1 MKSILQPE
9 TRLFDDAYLKSY
21 IPSILERQEYVAKV
35 KRRLTG
41 GKMSLADFA
50 SGHEFF
56 GLHRHGKGWIFREW
70 APAASSISIFG
81 AFCNWKPS
89 NGIFLERGNNGVWQ
103 VIIPEGV
110 LHHGDLYRLYVNWPG
125 GEGNRIPAYA
135 RRVVQDDATKIF
147 NAQVWAPD
155 NYYVWKHPD
164 PKPQSP
170 MPIVYEAHVGMA
182 QEKEGIGTYDEFRQ
196 NILPRIIDAGYNT
209 IQLMALMEHPYY
221 GSFGYHITSFFAASS
236 RFGTPEELKALIDE
250 AHGAGIAVV
259 MDLVHSHSA
268 SNEIEGLSR
277 FDGTPYQ
284 YFHDGPRGH
293 HSAWDSRCFDYSK
306 PEVMHFLLSNC
317 RFWLDEYHVD
327 GARFD
332 GVTSMLYS
340 HHGLGTVFTSYDQ
353 YFDSSVDLDALTYL
367 VLANEV
373 IHAVKPSAI
382 TIAEDVS
389 GMPGLAAPQK
399 DGGYGFDYRLAMG
412 IADCWVKLAEKVPD
426 ENWHMGEMWYELTNR
441 RTDERTIS
449 YVECHDQSIV
459 GSKTM
464 IFELID
470 AAMYTDMRVT
480 DQNAY
485 IDRGIALHKMMRLTT
500 LAAAGHGYLNF
511 MGNEFG
517 HPEWVDFP
525 REGNG
530 WSYKYA
536 KRQWHLRDDQ
546 NLKYHYLADFDKVM
560 IQLANKA
567 KIIFHKPPHLIHI
580 HEDNKIL
587 VFERCGFL
595 FLFNFHPSKSFTDY
609 AIEVPPGKYI
619 LMLDTDESR
628 FGGQNRLVPQ
638 QAYFT
643 CPEFIEGSTRL
654 CIKVYLPCRS
664 AMVLKK
670 LPEESPDGTSKSRSR
685 RTKTK

>member
-1 MKSILQPE
+1 MKSIFHPQS
-9 TRLFDDAYLKSY
+9 RLFDDAYLKPFLP
-21 IPSILERQEYVAKV
+21 IILQRQEYAHKV
-35 KRRLTG
+35 TQRLTNN
-41 GKMSLADFA
+41 KINLADFS

-56 GLHRHGKGWIFREW
+56 GLHRQKKGWIFREW
-70 APAASSISIFG
+70 APNASSISIFG
-81 AFCNWKPS
+81 AFCGWRPYE
-89 NGIFLERGNNGVWQ
+89 GVPLERSENGVWQ
-103 VIIPEGV
+103 GTIPEGI
-110 LHHGDLYRLYVNWPG
+110 LHHGDLYRLYVRWPG
-125 GEGNRIPAYA
+125 GEGDRIPVYA
-135 RRVVQDDATKIF
+135 RRVVQDDTTKIF

-155 NYYVWKHPD
+155 KPYVWKHRD
-164 PKPQSP
+164 PKRPSP
-170 MPIVYEAHVGMA
+170 IATIYEAHVGMA
-182 QEKEGIGTYDEFRQ
+182 QEREGIGTYEEFRQ

-221 GSFGYHITSFFAASS
+221 GSFGYHVSSFFAASS
-236 RFGTPEELKALIDE
+236 RFGTPEELKALIDD
-250 AHGAGIAVV
+250 AHGAGIAVI
-259 MDLVHSHSA
+259 MDMVHSHSV
-268 SNEIEGLSR
+268 SNETEGLSR

-284 YFHDGPRGH
+284 YFHEGPRGH

-306 PEVMHFLLSNC
+306 PEVLHFLLSNC

-340 HHGLGTVFTSYDQ
+340 HHGLGTVFTSYDR

-373 IHAVKPSAI
+373 IHTVKPSAI

-389 GMPGLAAPQK
+389 GMPGLAAPRE
-399 DGGYGFDYRLAMG
+399 DGGCGFDYRLAMG
-412 IADCWVKLAEKVPD
+412 IADCWFKLADKVPD
-426 ENWHMGEMWYELTNR
+426 EKWNMGELWHELTNR
-441 RTDERTIS
+441 RADECTIS

-470 AAMYTDMRVT
+470 AAMYTDMRVS

-485 IDRGIALHKMMRLTT
+485 IDRGIALHKMMRLAT

-536 KRQWHLRDDQ
+536 KRQWHLRDDP
-546 NLKYHYLADFDKVM
+546 NLKYHFMADFDRAM
-560 IQLANKA
+560 LELARKF
-567 KIIFHKPPHLIHI
+567 KIVFNEIPHLVHI
-580 HEDNKIL
+580 HEDDKVL
-587 VFERCGFL
+587 VFERDGLL
-595 FLFNFHPSKSFTDY
+595 FLFNFDPSRSYTDY
-609 AIEVPPGKYI
+609 AIDAPPGEYI
-619 LMLDTDESR
+619 LIFDTDESR
-628 FGGQNRLVPQ
+628 FGGQNRIVPDQ
-638 QAYFT
+638 TYFT
-643 CPEFIEGSTRL
+643 CPIMTKNSPRL
-654 CIKVYLPCRS
+654 CIKLYLPCRS
-664 AMVLKK
+664 GLVLKK
-670 LPEESPDGTSKSRSR
+670 LSRKGTTSKRK
-685 RTKTK
+685 RT